1 MLVITCSPR
10 FLHSNFPNL
19 SSFFQVRII
28 EVSLL
33 RPPPFLLHPNPQL
46 PRQLPSMQPQ
56 PLPHPR
62 LLPSVQLQLLRP
74 HPSVQPHLNLHRKCL
89 QVSTIL
95 QRHIRTPLTPSVFE
109 NLRKHLR
116 ISTETS
122 ENICENICEN
132 SYL

>member
-56 PLPHPR
+56 PLPHPH
-62 LLPSVQLQLLRP
+62 LLPSVQPQLLRPHPLVQLQLPRP
-74 HPSVQPHLNLHRKCL
+74 HPSVQPHLNLPRKCL
-89 QVSTIL
+89 PVSTTL
-95 QRHIRTPLTPSVFE
+95 QRRIRTPLTPSVFE
-109 NLRKHLR
+109 K
-116 ISTETS
+116 ISVKTTENVYG
-122 ENICENICEN
+122 NI
-132 SYL
+132 